1 MNITELMG
9 LFSNPETI
17 KTLNMG
23 DKMMGVGVTVIL
35 GMGIT
40 VIALIF
46 IQFLIGMMTK
56 LMAEKPKP
64 AAATAEVTP
73 KAPMKPDINDPELMA
88 AISAA
93 VAAKMGISQKSIV
106 KTVVEKR

>member
-40 VIALIF
+40 VTALIF
-46 IQFLIGMMTK
+46 IQFLIGMMTT
-56 LMAEKPKP
+56 LLAEKPKP
-64 AAATAEVTP
+64 VVAAETSQV
-73 KAPMKPDINDPELMA
+73 APMKPDVNDPELMA

>member
-1 MNITELMG
+1 MNITELMT
-9 LFSNPETI
+9 LFSNPENI
-17 KTLNMG
+17 KTLDMG

-40 VIALIF
+40 VTALIF

-64 AAATAEVTP
+64 AAVTEETP
-73 KAPMKPDINDPELMA
+73 KAPLKPDVNDPELMA

-93 VAAKMGISQKSIV
+93 VAAKMGISKDKIV